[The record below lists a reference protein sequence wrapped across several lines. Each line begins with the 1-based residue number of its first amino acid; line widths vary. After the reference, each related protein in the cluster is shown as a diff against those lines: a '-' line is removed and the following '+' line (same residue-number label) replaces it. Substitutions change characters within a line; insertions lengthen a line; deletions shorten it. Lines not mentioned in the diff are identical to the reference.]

1 MLASC
6 SSNSSTPPT
15 SNIYELNSS
24 AGSLTAASGDV
35 TGTKF
40 QLTFSNMKNEVNWF
54 RDRPIRESGSDTVS
68 NLVANIWPTAYG
80 SVAPNAVL
88 EAFYGTRQYI
98 QIFCTLEKPVYNAA
112 TGELSFAITI
122 NYLEGNQGAFSNLA
136 LEDLQLIILNN
147 AASSSAASTGAEQWS
162 DLLYGDS
169 CTFESAADGSY
180 TLRITN
186 VFSDIYGYT
195 SAPSRN
201 WKKTPVKDYLD
212 TWQARFGNTSPN
224 VAIMST
230 AANNAFRIQIVTL
243 SSPAYDENTKSVSF
257 TATPVYGT
265 INAGEVL
272 SDIELFIDGSS
283 GVKFTIKN
291 LTNNTIYVYISPS
304 GKTTPYGIMSKKDF
318 QLPVSGISQ
327 RIYFAGEKLKNSL
340 EINSVR
346 IPDSFNS
353 SVDQNVAYSF
363 MEYTILDDTYTVNP
377 SYVDEFSY
385 PYTIQFSNVGNYK
398 DCQENFEY
406 GFTSLTTV
414 KNNLI
419 SQGAPWDKL
428 IWPNGGFRIIGPNRV
443 WLLCSLGGCNN
454 SDVPQS
460 YKDFNKSLPWD
471 GTTLFNT
478 QQNFSGWKDLVEK
491 DNPGPSQTGYVIALR
506 KGVKA
511 DNNSKYGFFT
521 YPRDNSNGQF
531 TSIPHSVGC
540 TITVY
545 PYDK

>member
-1 MLASC
+1 MNSSRSWFQLIVLFSLTIFSFMLASC
-6 SSNSSTPPT
+6 SSNSGTPQT

-24 AGSLTAASGDV
+24 SGNLTAASGDV

-54 RDRPIRESGSDTVS
+54 SDRPIRASGMDSVS
-68 NLVANIWPTAYG
+68 NLVANIWPAAYE
-80 SVAPNAVL
+80 SVVPNAVL

-98 QIFCTLEKPVYNAA
+98 QIFCTLEKPVYNSA
-112 TGELSFAITI
+112 TGELSFPITI

-147 AASSSAASTGAEQWS
+147 ATSSSAASTGAEQWS

-272 SDIELFIDGSS
+272 IDIELFIDGSS
-283 GVKFTIKN
+283 GNTVTIQVENLIKPSDGGPCGPYAETKKETVKIWVPGGPIGGIIIASNQKSERLSLDLDPGKSGLGIQVNFWYWIKDAKNYNVGPAINGKPQNPDNSGAQFILNSNCKIIKMEKSWNSPVAMPTYEIADVSAGMNNGVCLVTINPNNKTKCVTPRCCWYGG
-291 LTNNTIYVYISPS
+291 TNGNEGDVCKAIER
-304 GKTTPYGIMSKKDF
+304 GKTTC
-318 QLPVSGISQ
+318 
-327 RIYFAGEKLKNSL
+327 E
-340 EINSVR
+340 
-346 IPDSFNS
+346 
-353 SVDQNVAYSF
+353 
-363 MEYTILDDTYTVNP
+363 
-377 SYVDEFSY
+377 
-385 PYTIQFSNVGNYK
+385 
-398 DCQENFEY
+398 
-406 GFTSLTTV
+406 
-414 KNNLI
+414 
-419 SQGAPWDKL
+419 
-428 IWPNGGFRIIGPNRV
+428 
-443 WLLCSLGGCNN
+443 
-454 SDVPQS
+454 
-460 YKDFNKSLPWD
+460 
-471 GTTLFNT
+471 
-478 QQNFSGWKDLVEK
+478 
-491 DNPGPSQTGYVIALR
+491 
-506 KGVKA
+506 
-511 DNNSKYGFFT
+511 
-521 YPRDNSNGQF
+521 
-531 TSIPHSVGC
+531 
-540 TITVY
+540 
-545 PYDK
+545 